1 MMTRRA
7 LLIHGLSSNHGT
19 WWRLTETLEANGWEV
34 TAPDL
39 RGHGAA
45 APADRY
51 SFADYASDLP
61 VGPFDLVVGHSLGGA
76 IAVVA
81 SSRVAD
87 SGARVVLLDPVLEVA
102 AEDWDEVRADQIA
115 ELDLTEESLR
125 ADKRHWDD
133 RDIEHKLAAV
143 RAADPV
149 MVGRTF
155 DDNPGWSVVPQISA
169 ITVPTLILSG
179 DPAVYSMLATST
191 VEAVTA
197 ANPLVEYRVIAGA
210 GHSPHRDKPD
220 ETLAAILEFAD
231 R

>member
-1 MMTRRA
+1 VKA

-19 WWRLTETLEANGWEV
+19 WWRLTEALEAAGWEV

-61 VGPFDLVVGHSLGGA
+61 AGPFDLVVGHSLGGA

-81 SSRVAD
+81 DRGD
-87 SGARVVLLDPVLEVA
+87 RLVLLDPVLEVA
-102 AEDWDEVRADQIA
+102 ADEWDAVRADQVA

-125 ADKRHWDD
+125 AGKPHWDE
-133 RDIEHKLAAV
+133 RDVAHKLAAV
-143 RAADPV
+143 RAANPA

-155 DDNPGWSVVPQISA
+155 DDNAGWNVVAAASA
-169 ITVPTLILSG
+169 LAVPTLLLGG
-179 DPAVYSMLATST
+179 DPAVYSMLAADT
-191 VEAVTA
+191 VDAVVT
-197 ANPLVEYRVIAGA
+197 ANPLVEYRVIEGA
-210 GHSPHRDKPD
+210 GHSPHRDRP
-220 ETLAAILEFAD
+220 EQTLAAILAFAGA
-231 R
+231 